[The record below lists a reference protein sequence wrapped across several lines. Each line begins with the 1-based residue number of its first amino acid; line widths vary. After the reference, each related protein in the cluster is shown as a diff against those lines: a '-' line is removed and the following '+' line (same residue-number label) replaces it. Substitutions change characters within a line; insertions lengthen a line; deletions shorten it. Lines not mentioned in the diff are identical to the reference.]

1 MTKGAPMANLPLSD
15 SVHVILLA
23 VAALIL
29 VLARVLGHRRYRTR
43 PPQHVEDLAVAA
55 TDELLRELAERP
67 LDLPARRV
75 RETVKVLL
83 VRYEIERRVDD
94 EG

>member
-1 MTKGAPMANLPLSD
+1 MADFPLSD
-15 SVHVILLA
+15 SVHLILLA
-23 VAALIL
+23 VAALA
-29 VLARVLGHRRYRTR
+29 VVFARALGRRRYR
-43 PPQHVEDLAVAA
+43 PPPMRRVEDLTVAA
-55 TDELLRELAERP
+55 TEELLRELAERP
-67 LDLPARRV
+67 LDLPARNV